1 MRNYATQM
9 DAAKR
14 GIVTP
19 EIETVA
25 KKENRPVEFIMER
38 VAKGTIAIPANI
50 NHKSLSAEAVGDGT
64 RVKINVNLGIS
75 GDCKDYE
82 MELRKVRMAV
92 DMGAESIMDLSNY
105 GKTNTFRKQLIDMS
119 SAMIGTVPMYDAIG
133 YLEKDLL
140 EITAQDFL
148 KVVEAH
154 AREGVDFMTIHAGIN
169 RRAVEAFMREGRRM
183 NIVSRGGSLLFAWM
197 KMTGNENPF
206 FEYYDEVL
214 DILRR
219 YDVTISLGDALR
231 PGCIDD
237 ASDAGQISELI
248 ELGNLAQR
256 ALSLIHI

>member
-25 KKENRPVEFIMER
+25 RKEKRPVEFIMER

-82 MELRKVRMAV
+82 MELRKVRMAI

-119 SAMIGTVPMYDAIG
+119 PAMIGTVPMYDAIG

-140 EITAQDFL
+140 EITAKDCRNVRHGAVRF
-148 KVVEAH
+148 
-154 AREGVDFMTIHAGIN
+154 
-169 RRAVEAFMREGRRM
+169 RR
-183 NIVSRGGSLLFAWM
+183 FA
-197 KMTGNENPF
+197 
-206 FEYYDEVL
+206 YCRL
-214 DILRR
+214 C
-219 YDVTISLGDALR
+219 
-231 PGCIDD
+231 GCI
-237 ASDAGQISELI
+237 GNVLTLI
-248 ELGNLAQR
+248 RRFVRRIDHNR
-256 ALSLIHI
+256 FIRFSN